1 MTTSLGR
8 GVPSLRYRL
17 REAAI
22 SAAIN
27 AVLSAVFV
35 WLMFGHQAW
44 IPTRGPR
51 SLLVDALPQ
60 SFMISL
66 MATAM
71 PTLITR
77 KRFGLPADP
86 ARCAAVSVV
95 VAVTAAIICG
105 ALHWLF
111 LPSATWSLRTV
122 LAAKTI
128 YGAALGATVTTV
140 ALRHPFG
147 GQSTD
152 RSR

>member
-8 GVPSLRYRL
+8 GTPSLRYRL

-35 WLMFGHQAW
+35 WFAFGHQAW

-60 SFMISL
+60 SFMITL
-66 MATAM
+66 MATAV
-71 PTLITR
+71 PTLIAR
-77 KRFGLPADP
+77 KRFGLPVDP
-86 ARCAAVSVV
+86 ARWSAVSVV
-95 VAVTAAIICG
+95 AAVVAAILFG
-105 ALHWLF
+105 SLHWLF
-111 LPSATWSLRTV
+111 LPSATWSFRAV

-140 ALRHPFG
+140 ALRHQLG
-147 GQSTD
+147 G
-152 RSR
+152 